1 MTMTDPIAD
10 LLTRI
15 RNANSALHPH
25 FDVPSSKLKQEVL
38 RVLKE
43 GKYIDSYT
51 FVEDKKQG
59 MLRVY
64 LKYTPDRERIITG
77 IERVSKPGLRKYVK
91 ASEIP
96 DVMGGYGMSVL
107 STPKGV
113 VSGEKA
119 RELRIGGE
127 ILCLVW

>member
-15 RNANSALHPH
+15 RNANSALHPYL
-25 FDVPSSKLKQEVL
+25 DVPSSKLKQQVL

-43 GKYIDSYT
+43 GRYIDNYT
-51 FVEDKKQG
+51 FVEDNKQG

-64 LKYTPDRERIITG
+64 LRYTPERERIITG
-77 IERVSKPGLRKYVK
+77 IQKVSKPGLRKYVK
-91 ASEIP
+91 AGEIP
-96 DVMGGYGMSVL
+96 EVMGGYGMSVL

-119 RELRIGGE
+119 RELRVGGE